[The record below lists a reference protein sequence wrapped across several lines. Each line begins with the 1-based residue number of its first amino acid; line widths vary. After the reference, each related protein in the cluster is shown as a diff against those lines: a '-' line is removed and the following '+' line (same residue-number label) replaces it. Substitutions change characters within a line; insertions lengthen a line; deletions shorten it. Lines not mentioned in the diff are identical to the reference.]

1 MSTPVAPRPLL
12 ARLAVTVGLA
22 GLLALTM
29 AGPAAASSPVVYPT
43 QSLGNRGTNVYTIQL
58 LLRQRGQVVPLTGI
72 FDSPTVAAVK
82 VAETALGLP
91 ADGVVDSRLWPLLTP
106 RVELGSRGE
115 AVRALQKELNEKR
128 LTHLPTDGVFGTQ
141 TRDAVRAFQRHV
153 GVAATGVAGTVTW
166 KSLIWHF
173 ELPTFGSSTNL
184 CDYTV
189 GNGAANWATSAA
201 VAQLEAAARVIGAKG
216 YGRIGVGDAGFEHGG
231 DIPGHQTHEWG
242 MDIDIRPLR
251 YSRDQC
257 SGGTNWHYATYDR
270 YATRQLIRAIRA
282 TAPRHVML
290 IYFNDPVLIRE
301 GLTTWYAGHDDHL
314 HVRYCEKTF
323 PNAMYDC

>member
-1 MSTPVAPRPLL
+1 M
-12 ARLAVTVGLA
+12 
-22 GLLALTM
+22 
-29 AGPAAASSPVVYPT
+29 AAAHAA
-43 QSLGNRGTNVYTIQL
+43 RG
-58 LLRQRGQVVPLTGI
+58 
-72 FDSPTVAAVK
+72 A
-82 VAETALGLP
+82 
-91 ADGVVDSRLWPLLTP
+91 
-106 RVELGSRGE
+106 GSRGE

-153 GVAATGVAGTVTW
+153 GVAATGVAGAVTW

-270 YATRQLIRAIRA
+270 YATRQLIGAIRA